1 MKRLPIRCFEG
12 SAKPHERFWQVRVS
26 EDDKEAEILFDGP
39 ISEFLWLGDEI
50 TPALFAADLK
60 KLAGRDVTLRIN
72 SPGGDP
78 IAASRMRAAL
88 TDYPGKVTAR
98 IDGICASAATVVALA
113 ADRIL
118 MQDSAFLM
126 IHDPSVSLLATNL
139 DIGYLESLLGAL
151 KSVKDSLVGNYET
164 RTGISRERI
173 GKMMSDETWMSSGEA
188 VKFGFADEVVTGGVV
203 APPRSYSNA
212 LVSNFVNVPA
222 ALVNVGETVP
232 ESRNDSSWPES
243 KNDSSW
249 PNPSDV
255 VELAEDGSE
264 ANKIGEVP
272 AEPVISESEIEILRA
287 RVQIL
292 KRSNK

>member
-1 MKRLPIRCFEG
+1 MRKVPIRCFEG
-12 SAKPHERFWQVRVS
+12 DAKPHERFWQVRDFVS
-26 EDDKEAEILFDGP
+26 SGGTTDTDGVGEAEIIFDGP
-39 ISEFLWLGDEI
+39 ISEYMWLGDEI
-50 TPALFAADLK
+50 TPALFKADLK

-78 IAASRMRAAL
+78 IAASMMRAAL
-88 TDYPGKVTAR
+88 TDYPGRVTAR

-139 DIGYLESLLGAL
+139 DIGTLESLLGAL

-188 VKFGFADEVVTGGVV
+188 VKFGFADEVVPGGVV

-222 ALVNVGETVP
+222 ALLNVGETVP
-232 ESRNDSSWPES
+232 D
-243 KNDSSW
+243 
-249 PNPSDV
+249 PSDV
-255 VELAEDGSE
+255 VELAEDGFE
-264 ANKIGEVP
+264 AKQVGKDL